1 MIRRSTRASSR
12 RPFPLALIA
21 VLALIS
27 VTLLSL
33 GAARAQSPAPQPP
46 PPTPVIQP
54 GGQASLSP
62 FPSTLRTPSTSTEVP
77 EIHAASAVLADLE
90 TGQVLLD
97 LDRNERRPI
106 ASVTKI
112 MTALLVVERADLTDV
127 VTVSEGAASGPV
139 SGISG
144 LGLVAGER
152 IRVDELLYALL
163 LQSAND
169 AAVALAEHVSGSV
182 DAFVDDMNAR
192 AEQLGMT
199 RTMFTSPNGL
209 DDTGFSSAAD
219 LVRLTRA
226 AYRSPGFASVV
237 ATRFHTVES
246 LDAKPRIV
254 QNRNVLLW
262 LYPGAIGV
270 KTGYTSPAGFCLVAA
285 AQRGDE
291 RLVAV
296 VLGAPGEPFSAAAA
310 LLNYGFDAF
319 ERRTFLQEG
328 ERLDDVVVGGRSVSV
343 SAGGDVLGLVPSAAT
358 VSRTVELES
367 HVAFPPARGEEIGIV
382 RVSARGR
389 NVGEAPLVVV
399 GVPGPPPPEAGS
411 WWSRA
416 SGALVDATG
425 GVLDALFG

>member
-1 MIRRSTRASSR
+1 LS
-12 RPFPLALIA
+12 LG
-21 VLALIS
+21 ALIS
-27 VTLLSL
+27 ILLLSF
-33 GAARAQSPAPQPP
+33 GAARAQTPAPPPP

-54 GGQASLSP
+54 NGQTSLSP

-77 EIHAASAVLADLE
+77 EIHAASAVLADLD
-90 TGQVLLD
+90 TGQLLFALNRD
-97 LDRNERRPI
+97 ERRPI

-112 MTALLVVERADLTDV
+112 MTALLVVERTDLTDV
-127 VTVSEGAASGPV
+127 VTVSEDAASGQV

-144 LGLVAGER
+144 LGLVEGER
-152 IRVDELLYALL
+152 IRVDELLYALV

-182 DAFVDDMNAR
+182 DAFVDEMNAR
-192 AEQLGMT
+192 AEELEMT

-246 LDAKPRIV
+246 LDAEPRIV

-270 KTGYTSPAGFCLVAA
+270 KTGFTSPAGFCLVGA

-319 ERRTFLQEG
+319 EHRMLLREG
-328 ERLDDVVVGGRSVSV
+328 EPLDDVDIGGRSVSV
-343 SAGGDVLGLVPSAAT
+343 SAGGSVRGLVPTAAT
-358 VSRTVELES
+358 VTRTVELDPR
-367 HVAFPPARGEEIGIV
+367 VAFPPARGEEIGIV
-382 RVSARGR
+382 RVSTGGR
-389 NVGEAPLVVV
+389 IVGEVPLVVV
-399 GVPGPPPPEAGS
+399 GVPAPPRPEPGS
-411 WWSRA
+411 WWARA
-416 SGALVDATG
+416 AGALVDAGG